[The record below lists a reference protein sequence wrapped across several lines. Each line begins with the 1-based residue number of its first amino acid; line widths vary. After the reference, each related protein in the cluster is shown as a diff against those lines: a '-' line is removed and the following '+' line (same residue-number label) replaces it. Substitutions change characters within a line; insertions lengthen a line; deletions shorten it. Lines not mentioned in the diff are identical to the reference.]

1 MNSRKYA
8 LLAAIGRIVL
18 TVGIILSFYGCG
30 PTTVKQLERQKKA
43 RQLQPVEVL
52 ELVEANTLFLRSH
65 TEETY
70 YYFDPSG
77 SLLGHDIANN
87 RDNGKWD
94 VADTGELCMR
104 LKWGWHGDLRC
115 FAVYTDDQRYYLAN
129 SARVI
134 AFKADFF
141 PGDHKNQYTAMPK
154 AESKS
159 IRRSLRGQQ
168 VTAASPPV
176 QDASP
181 ASAPAN
187 EPVIIEERGPAGAS
201 ASELQSTVKWMARD
215 CPGCNLAQ
223 TNLSKADLVGAK
235 LQGANL
241 SGADLSMANLRRA
254 DLQGANLSNA
264 DLSYANLPGAD
275 LRDCNLKG
283 ANLKGANLIQADL
296 TGADLNGA
304 DFDDALLEGTRGLT
318 R

>member
-8 LLAAIGRIVL
+8 LLAGIGRIVL
-18 TVGIILSFYGCG
+18 TVGIVLLFSGCG
-30 PTTVKQLERQKKA
+30 PTTVKQLERQNKT

-52 ELVEANTLFLRSH
+52 ELVQANTLFLRSH

-77 SLLGHDIANN
+77 RLSGQDIGGN

-115 FAVYTDDQRYYLAN
+115 FTVYTDDQRYYLAN
-129 SARVI
+129 SSGVI
-134 AFKADFF
+134 AFKADAF

-154 AESKS
+154 AERKS
-159 IRRSLRGQQ
+159 IRRSLRDQQ
-168 VTAASPPV
+168 VTASPPV
-176 QDASP
+176 QDGSP
-181 ASAPAN
+181 ASAPADQ
-187 EPVIIEERGPAGAS
+187 PVIIEERGAAGAS

-215 CPGCNLAQ
+215 CPGCNLAK

-275 LRDCNLKG
+275 LRDCNLRG

-296 TGADLNGA
+296 TGAGLDGA
-304 DFDDALLEGTRGLT
+304 VLDDALLEGTRGLA